1 MELRT
6 QLDKLL
12 RSLKLYWVLLQPKV
26 KRWRFKLWQWIF
38 LFYELVRQVT
48 KQAIANQTSSSA
60 SDMAFNAML
69 SLFPAL
75 LLIVAAIGRI
85 GQFVYS
91 DPFLK
96 PTIEL
101 LEQVAPEGV
110 ATVLNRGLTE
120 LAEGADRQVFSIG
133 IVTLLWV
140 ASAFLAPVIRALNNS
155 YDVPQEVRRP
165 WWLNRLLAIG
175 IFVGT
180 VGLLLSASVMVLLG
194 QTVLDWGVEQAGW
207 SVFAAGIGQFTIW
220 PLSLGAIVLAL
231 AFVYRMAPAEQPEFA
246 PVWPGAVAG
255 GVIWMVVSL
264 FFRLYVRNF
273 GRYEAIYGS
282 IGAVIV
288 LLLWLYLSAFGI
300 LLGGEV
306 NAAIHILRKRH
317 REGRLKVVGE
327 KLLPPGR
334 SPAALTD
341 GSRLPSAASDASRSQ
356 NGVRSEPSQGDR
368 PSPDRSTPERY
379 SQSFQALPDR
389 RTSSQ
394 NGVPR
399 SPQMD
404 DESADTTPR

>member
-1 MELRT
+1 MELRP

-12 RSLKLYWVLLQPKV
+12 RSLKLYWILLQPRI
-26 KRWRFKLWQWIF
+26 KRWRFKLWQWMF
-38 LFYELVRQVT
+38 LVYELVRQVT

-75 LLIVAAIGRI
+75 LLVVAAIGRI

-91 DPFLK
+91 DPILK
-96 PTIEL
+96 RTIDL
-101 LEQVAPEGV
+101 LEQVAPGDV

-133 IVTLLWV
+133 IITLLWV

-207 SVFAAGIGQFTIW
+207 SALAAEIGQFTIW

-231 AFVYRMAPAEQPEFA
+231 AFVYRMAPAVQPEFA

-317 REGRLKVVGE
+317 REGRLKLAGE

-334 SPAALTD
+334 SPAALPD
-341 GSRLPSAASDASRSQ
+341 GSHLPSTPATADRPK
-356 NGVRSEPSQGDR
+356 NGVLSEPQRGDLSNPR
-368 PSPDRSTPERY
+368 PSVPDRY
-379 SQSFQALPDR
+379 SSGQHLSEH
-389 RTSSQ
+389 RTSGQ

-399 SPQMD
+399 RPQQE
-404 DESADTTPR
+404 DESADTPSR